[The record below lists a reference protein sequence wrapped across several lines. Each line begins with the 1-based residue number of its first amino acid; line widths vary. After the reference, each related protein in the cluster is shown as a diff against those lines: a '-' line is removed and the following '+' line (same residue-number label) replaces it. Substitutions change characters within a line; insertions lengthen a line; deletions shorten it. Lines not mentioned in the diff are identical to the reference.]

1 MMHPIVLFEIL
12 IVFFFQFEI
21 SLNLQTI
28 LEEDSFAI
36 LQMDYGPGSFAFSLS
51 QPLTVNG
58 FFLKGFN
65 DEFPVLIIAYGS
77 EISTMDSI
85 PLDCDSSIDSVSSY
99 KFFCLDRV
107 EINTIIPNDA
117 NLGRAHAGGQ

>member
-1 MMHPIVLFEIL
+1 MMHPIVFFEIL

-36 LQMDYGPGSFAFSLS
+36 LQIDYGLGSFAFSLS
-51 QPLTVNG
+51 QPLIVNF

-65 DEFPVLIIAYGS
+65 DEFPVLIIAN
-77 EISTMDSI
+77 DS
-85 PLDCDSSIDSVSSY
+85 
-99 KFFCLDRV
+99 
-107 EINTIIPNDA
+107 
-117 NLGRAHAGGQ
+117 